1 MSRMVRKQIC
11 IDAGLDARV
20 EELAAKR
27 GVSQSEVVREALEAL
42 FAQTARAEERT
53 GWEDFIS
60 FAETRLATGVPAGVA
75 TGRRWERD
83 DLYDDR
89 G

>member
-1 MSRMVRKQIC
+1 MARMVRKQIC

-42 FAQTARAEERT
+42 FAQSARAEERT
-53 GWEDFIS
+53 GWEDFVA
-60 FAETRLATGVPAGVA
+60 FAETRLAAGVPAGVA

-83 DLYDDR
+83 DVYDDR

>member
-42 FAQTARAEERT
+42 FAASLRADERS
-53 GWEDFIS
+53 GWEDFVS
-60 FAETRLATGVPAGVA
+60 FAETRLAAGVPAGVA
-75 TGRRWERD
+75 SGRRWDRD

>member
-1 MSRMVRKQIC
+1 MARMVRKQIC

-42 FAQTARAEERT
+42 FAASLRAEERT

-60 FAETRLATGVPAGVA
+60 FAETRLAAGVPSGVA